1 MAINLDHQR
10 NLISSSSGTLT
21 VDQTGSLVLP
31 KGNTSERPS
40 APVEGAIRYNSDTLA
55 NEQFVNN
62 DWRPISNV
70 EIDIT
75 GIQTGQLINWDGT
88 KFVPISREETLSIG
102 GLSDVD
108 IAGVADGDILR
119 WDISTGEFKPET
131 VASALADAS
140 ISDLG
145 DVDLTGIQPGN
156 ILKWD
161 GVKFVAEFRE
171 ETLELGELSDV
182 DVTGIANNY
191 VLTYVQANNR
201 WEPRSVAAAQ
211 GALTEGDA
219 IAFAIALGG

>member
-10 NLISSSSGTLT
+10 NTISSPSHTIT
-21 VDQTGSLVLP
+21 IDQNGSLVLP

-40 APVEGAIRYNSDTLA
+40 APQEGAVRYNTDTLA
-55 NEQFVNN
+55 NEQYVNGQ
-62 DWRPISNV
+62 WRPISNV

-75 GIQTGQLINWDGT
+75 GIQSGQLIQWDGT
-88 KFVPISREETLSIG
+88 KFVPITREETLSIDA
-102 GLSDVD
+102 LSDVD
-108 IAGVADGDILR
+108 ITGVNDGDILR
-119 WDISTGEFKPET
+119 WDVSTGEFKPET

-140 ISDLG
+140 INDLG

-156 ILKWD
+156 ILSWD
-161 GVKFVAEFRE
+161 GTKFVAQFRE
-171 ETLELGELSDV
+171 ETLELNELSDV
-182 DVTGIANNY
+182 DTSGVANNY
-191 VLTYVQANNR
+191 VLTYIQANNR

>member
-88 KFVPISREETLSIG
+88 KFVPISREETLSID
-102 GLSDVD
+102 GLS
-108 IAGVADGDILR
+108 
-119 WDISTGEFKPET
+119 
-131 VASALADAS
+131 
-140 ISDLG
+140 